1 MMADALVL
9 TVPIFSTL
17 CNEAFK
23 LRRAVF
29 ITEQK
34 VPLEEEFDHDDL
46 TAHHLVAIIGGEV
59 CGTLR
64 VITMDE
70 HIKIGRVAVSV
81 AARGHGIA
89 SLMISQAMK
98 DHGATRG
105 NRFYLTAQTDKVGLY
120 ERFGF
125 KAYGDEFLDGGMPH
139 LAMKTY

>member
-1 MMADALVL
+1 MAEALVL

-29 ITEQK
+29 VTEQK
-34 VPLEEEFDHDDL
+34 VPPEEEFDHDDL
-46 TAHHLVAIIGGEV
+46 TAHHLVAILGGEV

-64 VITMDE
+64 VMYLDE
-70 HIKIGRVAVSV
+70 HLKIGRVAVSA

-89 SLMISQAMK
+89 SLMMVQAMK
-98 DHGATRG
+98 DHGAARD
-105 NRFYLTAQTDKVGLY
+105 NRFYLTAQSDKVTLY

>member
-1 MMADALVL
+1 MAEALVL

-17 CNEAFK
+17 CNEAFR

-34 VPLEEEFDHDDL
+34 VPPEEEFDQDDL
-46 TAHHLVAIIGGEV
+46 TAHHLVAILDGEV

-64 VITMDE
+64 VIYSDE
-70 HIKIGRVAVSV
+70 HVKIGRVAVSA

-89 SLMISQAMK
+89 TLMLLHAMK
-98 DHGATRG
+98 DHGSARD
-105 NRFYLTAQTDKVGLY
+105 NRFYLTAQTDKTGLY

-125 KAYGDEFLDGGMPH
+125 KAFGPEFLDGGMPH